1 MRRAEK
7 LYGITGLPWGY
18 YDLVEDM
25 DEEEAL
31 DLRITPELNEHI
43 ESMLQGL
50 LDEITGML
58 DGISQQLQDLADV
71 IDKQGERIGEP
82 V

>member
-1 MRRAEK
+1 MSDDDHN
-7 LYGITGLPWGY
+7 LT
-18 YDLVEDM
+18 
-25 DEEEAL
+25 L